1 MYKKNLF
8 TILARPLF
16 TRVIILMLLIVLPA
30 SLLSG
35 AFSLSVFAD
44 EISDGSEGGFP
55 EGFDYEFSEGSGDE
69 NGDVFSVGSGD
80 ENGDVFSV
88 ESGDENSDVFSAE
101 SGDENINEFSGGSEE
116 DVSDESVF
124 ESAKDAGNGSGEGT
138 TSTASD
144 VTAENAGHVASL
156 ASYLMNTTVDK
167 SARNGGFPWDSEQ
180 KQRSWTYYNGIMM
193 DAFLMLDFDT
203 YFEDVNNFYQYNITE
218 SGQVDSTDALEN
230 SYREDELDSIP
241 PARALFDLLR
251 NKEGE
256 LPPDCD
262 QKYKKLIINIY
273 NIMRK
278 FETIP
283 DAGNNFKHKMGNENW
298 ETYQFAL
305 DGLYMAL
312 PFFMEVA
319 NALDNGNFQ
328 SGDFVNSSPPNPPDQ
343 NQIYKEVA
351 ERMLWVGENLYDSYS
366 CLYYHGW
373 GPQAG
378 PNQQYWLRAVGWYA
392 AALADIISMMPDG
405 EDDGSNEELH
415 SYKNRLIEN
424 EKKLF
429 YGMMKYQDSDTGMWY
444 NVINFGRELTGSTG
458 NKNRLETSG
467 SALMAYA
474 MMKSYVEGYV
484 GDEYGEAGLRAF
496 NGVVMNDLEISGG
509 EYFLHNVYQSSGV
522 ETSPEGYLKKP
533 YVDNEAKGVGPLI
546 MASTYAKEAARIHNN
561 PESYTLSGTEDKT
574 LLLNEVP
581 DFSNVELSLHF
592 DNGSDRLITKDEL
605 IFEESEDYDP
615 AEPGTYTVTV
625 SYNGIEYGTI
635 QVTFELPQ
643 PTFESH
649 SLVLTGEIGVNFYM
663 NLPGDPAYYED
674 SYMTF
679 SCTGLDADPVYP
691 DPGFMN
697 DSGWYGFTCYVN
709 TLQMAEKITA
719 VFHYGE
725 DNAETVE
732 DTYSVLEYLNNAN
745 SYYAQDK
752 ISQEAAQAASAL
764 KEYGYFAQQYLS
776 RIHGFSLGEGGKY
789 TGIPELGY
797 YPFTQFDLDTAL
809 DGKEDRLC
817 TVKPGENVEALAGL
831 SYSLVLDSD
840 TTVNIYYRLNDENGE
855 YLSYSF
861 HGENFEPQ
869 DFSDTAEKLSDGRY
883 LISVRNIPAHLL
895 DDGFSITIGGD
906 LVELHLRAVS
916 YAFDVLSKDSYPN
929 DMKFAMLSIIKYCE
943 DVKKYR
949 DFLQNSTQ

>member
-101 SGDENINEFSGGSEE
+101 SGDENIDEFSGGSEE

-392 AALADIISMMPDG
+392 AALADIISMSRWLVRCRAG
-405 EDDGSNEELH
+405 
-415 SYKNRLIEN
+415 
-424 EKKLF
+424 
-429 YGMMKYQDSDTGMWY
+429 
-444 NVINFGRELTGSTG
+444 
-458 NKNRLETSG
+458 
-467 SALMAYA
+467 
-474 MMKSYVEGYV
+474 GY
-484 GDEYGEAGLRAF
+484 
-496 NGVVMNDLEISGG
+496 
-509 EYFLHNVYQSSGV
+509 H
-522 ETSPEGYLKKP
+522 K
-533 YVDNEAKGVGPLI
+533 
-546 MASTYAKEAARIHNN
+546 H
-561 PESYTLSGTEDKT
+561 
-574 LLLNEVP
+574 
-581 DFSNVELSLHF
+581 
-592 DNGSDRLITKDEL
+592 
-605 IFEESEDYDP
+605 
-615 AEPGTYTVTV
+615 
-625 SYNGIEYGTI
+625 
-635 QVTFELPQ
+635 
-643 PTFESH
+643 
-649 SLVLTGEIGVNFYM
+649 
-663 NLPGDPAYYED
+663 
-674 SYMTF
+674 
-679 SCTGLDADPVYP
+679 DA
-691 DPGFMN
+691 
-697 DSGWYGFTCYVN
+697 
-709 TLQMAEKITA
+709 
-719 VFHYGE
+719 
-725 DNAETVE
+725 
-732 DTYSVLEYLNNAN
+732 
-745 SYYAQDK
+745 
-752 ISQEAAQAASAL
+752 
-764 KEYGYFAQQYLS
+764 
-776 RIHGFSLGEGGKY
+776 
-789 TGIPELGY
+789 
-797 YPFTQFDLDTAL
+797 
-809 DGKEDRLC
+809 
-817 TVKPGENVEALAGL
+817 
-831 SYSLVLDSD
+831 
-840 TTVNIYYRLNDENGE
+840 
-855 YLSYSF
+855 
-861 HGENFEPQ
+861 
-869 DFSDTAEKLSDGRY
+869 
-883 LISVRNIPAHLL
+883 
-895 DDGFSITIGGD
+895 
-906 LVELHLRAVS
+906 
-916 YAFDVLSKDSYPN
+916 
-929 DMKFAMLSIIKYCE
+929 
-943 DVKKYR
+943 
-949 DFLQNSTQ
+949 

>member
-101 SGDENINEFSGGSEE
+101 SGDENIDEFSGGSEE

-546 MASTYAKEAARIHNN
+546 MASTYAEKAARIHNN

-663 NLPGDPAYYED
+663 NLPGDPAYYD
-674 SYMTF
+674 
-679 SCTGLDADPVYP
+679 
-691 DPGFMN
+691 
-697 DSGWYGFTCYVN
+697 
-709 TLQMAEKITA
+709 
-719 VFHYGE
+719 
-725 DNAETVE
+725 AETVE
-732 DTYSVLEYLNNAN
+732 DTYSVLEYLNNADY
-745 SYYAQDK
+745 YYAQGK

-797 YPFTQFDLDTAL
+797 PVYNQTDLDTAL
-809 DGKEDRLC
+809 NGKEDHLC
-817 TVKPGENVEALAGL
+817 TVKPRENVEALAGL